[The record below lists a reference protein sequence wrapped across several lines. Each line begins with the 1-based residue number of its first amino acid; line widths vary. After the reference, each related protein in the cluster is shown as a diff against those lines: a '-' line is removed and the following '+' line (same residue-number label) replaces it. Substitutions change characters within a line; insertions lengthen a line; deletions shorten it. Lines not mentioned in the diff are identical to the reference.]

1 MVYLKKLI
9 MFQIIYQLFQLE
21 DFKIKVYLIKINLIL
36 NLLLSLISIIFHLLK
51 TEILELFYII
61 KMHLCFQKFITFAI
75 KNLK

>member
-51 TEILELFYII
+51 MEILELLYII
-61 KMHLCFQKFITFAI
+61 KMHLSFQKFIIFVI

>member
-51 TEILELFYII
+51 TGILELFYII